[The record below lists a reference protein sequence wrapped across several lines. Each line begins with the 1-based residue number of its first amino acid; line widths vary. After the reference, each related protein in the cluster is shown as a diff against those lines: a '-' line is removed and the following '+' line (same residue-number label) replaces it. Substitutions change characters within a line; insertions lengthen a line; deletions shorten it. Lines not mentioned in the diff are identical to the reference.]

1 MNTKALIM
9 SIAFVGFSITAFGQ
23 KSALNSAKS
32 DYDSYTTLKAASS
45 NLAEPKIKSAK
56 EAIDK
61 ASQHDKTKND
71 PLTWTYRAMI
81 YSDMAAAPN
90 ADPGLATEALNS
102 LNKAKE
108 LDQAGANKANI
119 ERASLMLA
127 QSHLVKGVDFY
138 QKNNFVE
145 AYKEFDKGST
155 YAPKDT
161 TLNYYAGV
169 AAMQAKDYKN
179 AINKFKE
186 VLPVSNFSN
195 LENVYANLSYL
206 YATQKDTAEAIRIA
220 GEGASKFPKSSDLA
234 TREIEYSLM
243 AGRQKEVIEKITAQM
258 TKEPTNKLYPFY
270 LGIAYNASNDTKKA
284 EEAYKKAI
292 EIDPNYSD
300 AYTNIGGLIMNSGID
315 LYNAANKL
323 PANKQTE
330 YAAAMK
336 KAQAEF
342 DRAFPYLAKTVELNP
357 KSEIALKNLK
367 TYYTIKKNE
376 AKVKEIDE
384 KLKAL

>member
-32 DYDSYTTLKAASS
+32 DYDSYTTLKAASP